1 MSLTNNYQ
9 LIDIS
14 YLYSITCCVNFIL
27 PEEPD
32 QCRLC
37 SCKLPDKTLVN
48 LDKIYKEISNAKKE
62 DIKIK
67 YLYIFNSICDSCLST
82 FLINF
87 KDIKSYL
94 K

>member
-27 PEEPD
+27 PEESE

-37 SCKLPDKTLVN
+37 SCKLPDKTLDN
-48 LDKIYKEISNAKKE
+48 LEKIYKQVSNAKK
-62 DIKIK
+62 DIRIK

-82 FLINF
+82 FLINVN
-87 KDIKSYL
+87 DIKSFL

>member
-14 YLYSITCCVNFIL
+14 YLYSITCYVNFIL
-27 PEEPD
+27 PEESE

-37 SCKLPDKTLVN
+37 SCKLPDKTLDD
-48 LDKIYKEISNAKKE
+48 LEKIYKQVSNAKK
-62 DIKIK
+62 DIRIK

-82 FLINF
+82 FLINVNEV
-87 KDIKSYL
+87 KNYL